1 MHTIWAVSSYLP
13 LSSCIILYPIELKC
27 TTFKNTSFTSQLLLA
42 ILSSSN
48 FVPPLPPPPSTHPR
62 TDQKV
67 IEGAHL
73 FLRVHDESLAASW
86 WRHKARKG
94 DVNPHGRCY
103 VPQRNNVISVVCNRL
118 NVLKIVYLCNN
129 IYILHI
135 LDILN
140 CFV

>member
-1 MHTIWAVSSYLP
+1 MDAHNLG
-13 LSSCIILYPIELKC
+13 CIILSTSIILYHPVPHRTKMYNFQKHFIYI
-27 TTFKNTSFTSQLLLA
+27 TTSLGH
-42 ILSSSN
+42 LSSSN

-129 IYILHI
+129 TYMYIYYIYWI
-135 LDILN
+135 Y
-140 CFV
+140 